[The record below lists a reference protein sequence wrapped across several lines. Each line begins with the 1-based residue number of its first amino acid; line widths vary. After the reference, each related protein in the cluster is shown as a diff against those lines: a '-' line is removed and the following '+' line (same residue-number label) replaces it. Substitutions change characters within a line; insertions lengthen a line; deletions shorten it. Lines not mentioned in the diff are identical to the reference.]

1 MRPMAVKHWFLP
13 DTPDVVGMLRAQVVV
28 TGEGLDALVRWAES
42 GGAEEAADAVRD
54 AEHRADACKRDL
66 RRALRAAFTT
76 PLDAEDL
83 YWLSERLDAVMNGA
97 KDAVREAEVMAAA
110 PDPPVVEMAR
120 LLCAGVGHLAEAVD
134 HLVGDG
140 DVATTAADA
149 AVKSQR
155 GVERVYRRAMSDL
168 LEVDDLRV
176 VMARREVYRRFSR
189 IGDTV
194 VEVAER
200 VWYAVVKKA

>member
-13 DTPDVVGMLRAQVVV
+13 DTPDVVGMLRAQVAV
-28 TGEGLDALVRWAES
+28 TAEGLDALVRWAET
-42 GGAEEAADAVRD
+42 GGDDAAADDVRA
-54 AEHRADACKRDL
+54 AEHRADDCKREL

-97 KDAVREAEVMAAA
+97 KDAVREAEVMAAVPDA
-110 PDPPVVEMAR
+110 PVLEMAR
-120 LLCAGVGHLAEAVD
+120 LLRDGVGHLADAVGHLAD
-134 HLVGDG
+134 HGD
-140 DVATTAADA
+140 DATVAADA

-155 GVERVYRRAMSDL
+155 GVERVYRRAMSEL

-176 VMARREVYRRFSR
+176 VMARREVYRRLSR
-189 IGDTV
+189 VGDTV

-200 VWYAVVKKA
+200 VWYAVVKEA